1 MVSVHGFYIYSMR
14 NKETAEHSR
23 YVDVPAVFC
32 IANQRNAYFISKI

>member
-23 YVDVPAVFC
+23 YVDVPAVFLCPQSEEC
-32 IANQRNAYFISKI
+32 IFY